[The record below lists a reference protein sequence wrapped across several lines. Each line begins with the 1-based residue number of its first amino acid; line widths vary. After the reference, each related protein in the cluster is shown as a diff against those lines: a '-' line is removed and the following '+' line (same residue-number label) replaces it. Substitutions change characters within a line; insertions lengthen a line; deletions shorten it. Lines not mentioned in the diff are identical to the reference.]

1 MADTKISALTA
12 LTGANVAQTSDVLAI
27 VDTSVTTTKKILI
40 SELAL
45 ALNVNGTAQ
54 ATTSGTSWDFTIPAW
69 ATNIIVMVNA
79 FSTNGTSIPIIQIGD
94 SGGIETSGYLGTV
107 TNLST
112 GGISAANHNTGFAFN
127 VAHTGTGVYTGRI
140 HLSLL
145 NASTFNWSCSG
156 ALGRTDVATTMQLLA
171 GNKLLSAALTTVRLT
186 TVNGTD
192 AGDAGSVNVLYS

>member
-1 MADTKISALTA
+1 M
-12 LTGANVAQTSDVLAI
+12 
-27 VDTSVTTTKKILI
+27 

-94 SGGIETSGYLGTV
+94 SGGIETSGYLGSV

-112 GGISAANHNTGFAFN
+112 GGISCANHNTGFAFN
-127 VAHTGTGVYTGRI
+127 TAHGASLVYTGRI

-145 NASTFNWSCSG
+145 NAATFNWSCSG
-156 ALGRTDVATTMQLLA
+156 LLGRTDVATTMQALA